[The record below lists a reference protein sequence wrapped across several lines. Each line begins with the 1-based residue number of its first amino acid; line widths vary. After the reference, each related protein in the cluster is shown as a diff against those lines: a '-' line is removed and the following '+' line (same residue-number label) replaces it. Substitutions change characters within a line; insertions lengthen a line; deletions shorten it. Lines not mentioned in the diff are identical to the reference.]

1 MKPLTI
7 GKVASLTGIGVETIR
22 FYEKSGL
29 INAPP
34 RTESGYR
41 QYPASTVGR
50 VRFIK
55 RAKELGFTL
64 NEIKGLLHL
73 KLNPTTSCDEVRHM
87 AEEKRMNV
95 KAKIASLMGIERA
108 LGELIGACAIGGPTG
123 ECPFLEAMEPEWELK
138 KRKV

>member
-1 MKPLTI
+1 MRPLTI
-7 GKVASLTGIGVETIR
+7 GKVAKLTGIGVETVR

-29 INAPP
+29 IDEPP
-34 RTESGYR
+34 RSKSGYR
-41 QYPASTVGR
+41 QFPASTVAR

-95 KAKIASLMGIERA
+95 RAKIESLRGIERA
-108 LGELIGACAIGGPTG
+108 LDALISACSASGPTG
-123 ECPFLEAMEPEWELK
+123 ECPFLEALEPEWELK